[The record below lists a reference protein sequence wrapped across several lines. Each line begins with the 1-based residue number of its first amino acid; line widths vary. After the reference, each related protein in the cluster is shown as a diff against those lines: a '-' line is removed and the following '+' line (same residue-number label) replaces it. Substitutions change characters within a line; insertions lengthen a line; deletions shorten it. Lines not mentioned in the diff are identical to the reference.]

1 MHVRTHTHT
10 ELVRISLPL
19 LSGNAFGFL
28 FPVSMF
34 YENMGRICTQLT
46 NQGDGSLKSSLALA
60 CALLYA
66 TFSLWKFPH
75 FLCPGYSSYCCI
87 YHPGDTV
94 TQATGTH
101 SCSAHTC
108 LHTSACTAITQVH
121 HTHTHTHTHTEHVE
135 EGHPHTKSSLGKLFS
150 LLLLPLPHLLLLCSV
165 RPPPPTD
172 QRAGPEDCTSHSL
185 SAGRHSAW

>member
-121 HTHTHTHTHTEHVE
+121 HTHTHTHTHRARGGGTSTHKELSRKIV
-135 EGHPHTKSSLGKLFS
+135 
-150 LLLLPLPHLLLLCSV
+150 LPPAAA
-165 RPPPPTD
+165 PPPPPPPLFCPPTPTH
-172 QRAGPEDCTSHSL
+172 RPKSWA
-185 SAGRHSAW
+185 